1 MMRRYV
7 FTALLFASVS
17 AYGMATLRVGDK
29 VLSIGDSA
37 ARVQELLGPPSV
49 RTYLHNQDGSL
60 PSDQVSRGEQWQY
73 AQDGKTLIVTIV
85 DGKAT
90 DFETQSN

>member
-1 MMRRYV
+1 MRRYV
-7 FTALLFASVS
+7 FFALLLVSVTAHAMAS
-17 AYGMATLRVGDK
+17 LRVGDK

-37 ARVQELLGPPSV
+37 ARVQELLGPPAV
-49 RTYLHNQDGSL
+49 RNYLHKQDGSL
-60 PSDQVSRGEQWQY
+60 ANDQVSRAEQWQY
-73 AQDGKTLIVTIV
+73 VQDGKTVIITIV